1 MYWLIL
7 GTDAIFDF
15 LIPRLQHRESK
26 WDFSTSA
33 TIFIAS
39 LKNHP
44 LYLLKYI
51 YFSMKTRLYLEQNC
65 ISTLLIITFH
75 IFQSTF
81 PFSFFFFWQSSS
93 ASVASRLQKPLPADR
108 LVLTTKIIAS
118 WPYRFFYFKHNQ
130 SQTHSPAET

>member
-1 MYWLIL
+1 MIYMYWLIL

-15 LIPRLQHRESK
+15 LSPRLQHHESK
-26 WDFSTSA
+26 WNFSTSA
-33 TIFIAS
+33 TIFIAG

-51 YFSMKTRLYLEQNC
+51 YFSMKTRPYLEQNC

-81 PFSFFFFWQSSS
+81 PFSFFFLTKFFNFTCFT
-93 ASVASRLQKPLPADR
+93 
-108 LVLTTKIIAS
+108 TTKAITSRQVSFNHQDHCILTL
-118 WPYRFFYFKHNQ
+118 PIFLF
-130 SQTHSPAET
+130 QT